1 MRISAGTLAF
11 VIVAAVLPSVAI
23 AHGLLRSSSPAANSV
38 IRESPREL
46 LLTFTEAPERRF
58 TTVRLFGTAGE
69 IPLDSLRLLPGKSV
83 AARVESSLI
92 GGTYRVEWRTA
103 GADGH
108 PVSGMFT
115 FTLFLDTTFV
125 QHSVSDSAVIA
136 PPPSHAAISPHAPL
150 ALAGESAGG
159 LDALAAILRWLTLTG
174 TVATIGVIAFR
185 ATVIARVSLE
195 VDREIRTDYLP
206 AASVR
211 AASLGAIAS
220 ATVVLSALARLFLQS
235 RAMHGSEDVLD
246 PGLMGMMLAD
256 TAWGRGWILHVV
268 SAVVAFFAFLAVR
281 RGRNGWWYIA
291 GLASLGIA
299 VALAMV
305 SHAAALPRLSGL
317 SVVANVIHVIAAS
330 GWLGNLL
337 VVFAVGL
344 PLAWRLDRDD
354 RWTVVRDIVN
364 AFSPAALAFGATA
377 GATGVFMAWTHVGSV
392 SALTGTDYGRVLL
405 LKVTLLSIT
414 ALTGAY
420 NWRRVR
426 PALGD
431 VTGAARLRSSAAV
444 ELTVAAMVLAV
455 TAVLVALPMP
465 NIPGM

>member
-1 MRISAGTLAF
+1 MRISARTLAF
-11 VIVAAVLPSVAI
+11 VIAAAVLPSLAI

-58 TTVRLFGTAGE
+58 TTVRLFGPAGE
-69 IPLDSLRLLPGKSV
+69 VQLDSLRLLPGKSV
-83 AARVESSLI
+83 AARVESSLSS
-92 GGTYRVEWRTA
+92 GTYRVEWLTA

-108 PVSGMFT
+108 PVSGAFT
-115 FTLFLDTTFV
+115 FSVVLNTAGA
-125 QHSVSDSAVIA
+125 QHSPSDSAMSA
-136 PPPSHAAISPHAPL
+136 PPPSHVAISPHAPV

-159 LDALAAILRWLTLTG
+159 LEALAAILRWLTLVG

-195 VDREIRTDYLP
+195 VDREISTDYLP
-206 AASVR
+206 AASSR

-235 RAMHGSEDVLD
+235 RAMHGSEGMLD
-246 PGLMGMMLAD
+246 PGLIGMMLAD

-268 SAVVAFFAFLAVR
+268 SAAVALLAFLAVR
-281 RGRNGWWYIA
+281 RARYVWWYVA
-291 GLASLGIA
+291 GIASLGIA
-299 VALAMV
+299 VSLAMV
-305 SHAAALPRLSGL
+305 SHAATLPRLSGL
-317 SVVANVIHVIAAS
+317 SVIANLIHVVAAS

-377 GATGVFMAWTHVGSV
+377 GATGVFMAWTHVGSI
-392 SALTGTDYGRVLL
+392 SALFGTDYGRVLL
-405 LKVTLLSIT
+405 LKVALLSIT

-420 NWRRVR
+420 NWLRVR
-426 PALGD
+426 PSLGD
-431 VTGAARLRSSAAV
+431 ETGAARLRSSAAV

-465 NIPGM
+465 DLPGM